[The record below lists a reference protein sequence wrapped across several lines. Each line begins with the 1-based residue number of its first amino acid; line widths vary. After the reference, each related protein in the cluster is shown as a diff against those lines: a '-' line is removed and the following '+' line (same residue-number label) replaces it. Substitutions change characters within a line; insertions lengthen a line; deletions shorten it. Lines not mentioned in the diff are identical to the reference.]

1 MTANTVIRYISY
13 LVLITAGFGIA
24 AGITNADPVL
34 ALSSIAL
41 AFAEVTIIA
50 LTIQLDSKDPRR

>member
-1 MTANTVIRYISY
+1 MSTPTVIRYISY

-24 AGITNADPVL
+24 AGITSADPVV